1 MERRKS
7 ELLTDVLQRWLREE
21 GLETPLAQHRV
32 IQCWADVVG
41 PDVAAVTTSLNVR
54 NQTLY
59 ASVNS
64 PILRNELMLQRS
76 ALAYALN
83 QHVGTQ
89 VIADVKITG

>member
-7 ELLTDVLQRWLREE
+7 EALAAVLQRWLREE

-32 IQCWADVVG
+32 MQSWSEVVG
-41 PDVAAVTTSLNVR
+41 PEAAAVTTSLSIR

-59 ASVNS
+59 ARVSS
-64 PILRNELMLQRS
+64 PVLRNELMLQRS

-83 QHVGTQ
+83 QSVGTQ
-89 VIADVKITG
+89 VIAEVKVTG